1 MVGQHGRAGEATT
14 AAIGPPVQAAM
25 ILGRTDANAQPTTDA
40 MAAGRRVVATT
51 KTQNLLRARRVRL
64 KKPDH
69 LVSPKRGAN
78 HARAASRAP
87 GSPGKRVNPAGPKSL
102 KTHSRLKNS
111 L

>member
-1 MVGQHGRAGEATT
+1 MVAQRGRAGEATI
-14 AAIGPPVQAAM
+14 AVIGPRAQAVM
-25 ILGRTDANAQPTTDA
+25 MLGRTDANAHPTTDA
-40 MAAGRRVVATT
+40 MAAGRRVVAIT
-51 KTQNLLRARRVRL
+51 KTQNRSLTRRVRL

-78 HARAASRAP
+78 PARAASLAP
-87 GSPGKRVNPAGPKSL
+87 GSPGKRVNRERPKSL